1 MATEEDFLSVV
12 KKLWHSKPQIASVGS
27 CCLVG
32 IICNGL
38 LYVANVGDSRV
49 VLGREERA
57 TSEVTAIQISEEHN
71 ASINSVR
78 EELQFMHPHD
88 SQIVELKH
96 NVWRVKGL
104 IQVSFLTSS
113 SFYSVR
119 ILQAT
124 FFCS

>member
-38 LYVANVGDSRV
+38 LYVANAGDSRV

-113 SFYSVR
+113 SFYC
-119 ILQAT
+119 Q
-124 FFCS
+124 